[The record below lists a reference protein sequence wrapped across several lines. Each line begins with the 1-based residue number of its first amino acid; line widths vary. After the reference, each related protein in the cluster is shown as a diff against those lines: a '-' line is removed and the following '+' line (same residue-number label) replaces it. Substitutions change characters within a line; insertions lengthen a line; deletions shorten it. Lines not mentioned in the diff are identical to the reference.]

1 MTNLPVVK
9 ATQELNAVLILT
21 SGEYFFGKG
30 IGKQGQTRGE
40 LCFNTS
46 ITGYQEILT
55 DPSYTDQIITFT
67 APHIGNV
74 GSNLDD
80 NESIQKFAQGLVVRE
95 DITLASNFRAEE
107 NFNDWL
113 IKNNLTGIAGVDTR
127 AITTLLRENGAVNA
141 IITYALEGEELN
153 VLELLTEAK
162 QIKSFA
168 GIELSSKVSVKKLAE
183 HTELT
188 YQYLAPEKALEDL
201 HIVVLDYGV
210 KHNILNYFL
219 THGCKISLVNCKAS
233 AAEIMALKP
242 DGLFLSNGPGDPSAN
257 AKYTVAVIQEIL
269 AAKLPIFGICMGH
282 QLLSLAAGLKTF
294 KMHQGHRGANHPVIN
309 LATKKVEITAQNHGF
324 CVSDENL
331 PANIEIT
338 HRSLFDQTVEG
349 LKLTDRPAFSVQ
361 YHPESSSGPH
371 DSKYLFAE
379 FIDLIKSH
387 NKKVARG

>member
-9 ATQELNAVLILT
+9 ATKELNAALIMA
-21 SGEYFFGKG
+21 SGEYFFGRG
-30 IGKQGQTRGE
+30 IGQLGQISGE

-55 DPSYTDQIITFT
+55 DPSYTGQIITFT

-74 GSNLDD
+74 GVNQDD
-80 NESIQKFAQGLVVRE
+80 NESTQKFAQGLVVRD
-95 DITLASNFRAEE
+95 DITPASNFRAEE
-107 NFNDWL
+107 NLNDWL
-113 IKNNLTGIAGVDTR
+113 SKHKLTGIAGVDTR
-127 AITTLLRENGAVNA
+127 AVTTLLRDNGAVNA
-141 IITYALEGEELN
+141 IIAYVAEGEILDIESLIN
-153 VLELLTEAK
+153 QAK
-162 QIKSFA
+162 KLQSFA
-168 GIELSSKVSVKKLAE
+168 NIELSSQVSVKEQAQPN
-183 HTELT
+183 ELT
-188 YQYLAPEKALEDL
+188 YKYLAPAKAAADL

-219 THGCKISLVNCKAS
+219 SHGCKISLVNCKAS
-233 AAEIMALKP
+233 AAEILALNP

-257 AKYTVAVIQEIL
+257 AKYTVAVIKEIL
-269 AAKLPIFGICMGH
+269 AVKLPIFGICMGH
-282 QLLSLAAGLKTF
+282 QLLALAAGLKTY
-294 KMHQGHRGANHPVIN
+294 KMHQGHRGVNHPVIN

-324 CVSDENL
+324 CVSEENL

-349 LKLTDRPAFSVQ
+349 LKFTDRPAFSVQ

-379 FIDLIKSH
+379 FIALIKSS
-387 NKKVARG
+387 NKKVACG

>member
-1 MTNLPVVK
+1 MTKLPVVK
-9 ATQELNAVLILT
+9 ATKELNAALIMA

-30 IGKQGQTRGE
+30 IGKLGQTKGE

-55 DPSYTDQIITFT
+55 DPSYTEQIITFT

-74 GSNLDD
+74 GVNQDD
-80 NESIQKFAQGLVVRE
+80 NESQQKFAQGLVVRD
-95 DITLASNFRAEE
+95 DITLASNFRAEA

-113 IKNNLTGIAGVDTR
+113 ITHNLTGIADVDTR

-141 IITYALEGEELN
+141 IIAYVDIGEELDVN
-153 VLELLTEAK
+153 KLLAEAK
-162 QIKSFA
+162 AIKSFA
-168 GIELSSKVSVKKLAE
+168 GIELSTKVSVKDRVQ
-183 HTELT
+183 HTEFT
-188 YQYLAPEKALEDL
+188 YKYLAPQKAEQDL

-233 AAEIMALKP
+233 AAEIMSLKP
-242 DGLFLSNGPGDPSAN
+242 DGLFLSNGPGDPGAN
-257 AKYTVAVIQEIL
+257 AKYTVAVIKEIL
-269 AAKLPIFGICMGH
+269 ALKLPIFGICMGH
-282 QLLSLAAGLKTF
+282 QLLALAAGLKTF
-294 KMHQGHRGANHPVIN
+294 KMHQGHRGVNHPVIN
-309 LATKKVEITAQNHGF
+309 LASRKVEITSQNHGF

-349 LKLTDRPAFSVQ
+349 LRFKDRPAFSVQ

-379 FIDLIKSH
+379 FIELIKLN
-387 NKKVARG
+387 NKKVACG